1 MSDEIEFDYI
11 GWCKGT
17 DKKTGVEH
25 DKVWTAFHVGD
36 KYYAGWGRRGKA
48 LSFKKHTS
56 SDSFDKAIRT
66 KEKKYDEVD
75 TFQLF
80 SIFPYFTDEVSN
92 RLTYCILSNKIR

>member
-1 MSDEIEFDYI
+1 MSELVFDYI

-25 DKVWTAFHVGD
+25 DKVWTAFHVDD

-48 LSFKKHTS
+48 VSFKKH
-56 SDSFDKAIRT
+56 DSEWSLDKATRT
-66 KEKKYDEVD
+66 KKKKYDEVD

-80 SIFPYFTDEVSN
+80 SIFPYFTDEVSE
-92 RLTYCILSNKIR
+92 RLTFCILSNKIQ